1 MEGCLGLFTLSPL
14 PFIPG
19 SHLSPTPNT
28 HTLCSSLPNTHTHEG
43 NNGIEESTELDFEAA
58 AALPKHAAAIR
69 KRMNTLRSTIRS
81 KHQKKE
87 NGTGPAH
94 SSHSHAHSHS
104 RGDVRNIFNSVGG
117 PQSQEPATHVSS
129 QLAAVDNSNRLVSY

>member
-1 MEGCLGLFTLSPL
+1 MEGCLGLFTFTLHGCPSLTFPLPHHPPTHIHPQFMLLSPQY
-14 PFIPG
+14 I
-19 SHLSPTPNT
+19 
-28 HTLCSSLPNTHTHEG
+28 HTHEG

-87 NGTGPAH
+87 NGTGPTH
-94 SSHSHAHSHS
+94 SSHSHTHSHS
-104 RGDVRNIFNSVGG
+104 RGDVRNIFNAVGG
-117 PQSQEPATHVSS
+117 PQSQEPSAHVSS
-129 QLAAVDNSNRLVSY
+129 QLVAVDNSN